1 MRFTIDD
8 KHLFAWMWVKKYIE
22 KRICSSSFWQK
33 MKCWWGKD
41 TDQNISAIY
50 LTLLIFAAGWALC
63 GRPQPEHESVMPL
76 LSLSPLNVLIL
87 SSVRKHLQKLVCF
100 ILFIY
105 SQAFNN
111 NVISNGKSYCCNDTF
126 TDVRFTSL
134 VANNI

>member
-1 MRFTIDD
+1 
-8 KHLFAWMWVKKYIE
+8 
-22 KRICSSSFWQK
+22 
-33 MKCWWGKD
+33 
-41 TDQNISAIY
+41 
-50 LTLLIFAAGWALC
+50 
-63 GRPQPEHESVMPL
+63 MPL

-87 SSVRKHLQKLVCF
+87 SSVRKHLQKVVCF

-111 NVISNGKSYCCNDTF
+111 NVISDGKSYCCNDTF